1 MSLMKSLMNLGINR
15 RLWSIVFRCLL
26 LASACAAVTQV
37 QASAYQDDP
46 KEFDT
51 QIQKYLALQ
60 KKAVGSVPS
69 IPRENADAALI
80 AKHEKQV
87 ADAIRAAR
95 PNAKQGE
102 IFTPGVRRLITMT
115 LKQTLE
121 GKEGA
126 AAKATILGDGNPKA
140 EGSPEPVNLAV
151 NSTYPISAPFSTVPP
166 SVLMALPPL
175 PKELEFRFVG
185 RNLILRDTKANM
197 IVDVLPEAF

>member
-1 MSLMKSLMNLGINR
+1 MRMNLMIPR

-37 QASAYQDDP
+37 QAGVYQDDT
-46 KEFDT
+46 KEFET
-51 QIQKYLALQ
+51 QVQKYLTLQ
-60 KKAVGSVPS
+60 KKAVGTVPS
-69 IPRENADAALI
+69 IPRENTDAAVI
-80 AKHEKQV
+80 AKHEKQI

-102 IFTPGVRRLITMT
+102 VFTPGARRLITMAI
-115 LKQTLE
+115 KQTLE

-126 AAKATILGDGNPKA
+126 AAKATILGEGNPKSDPSA
-140 EGSPEPVNLAV
+140 APVNLAV
-151 NSTYPISAPFSTVPP
+151 NSTYPVAAPLSTVPP
-166 SVLMALPPL
+166 SVLMALPTL

-185 RNLILRDTKANM
+185 HNLILRDTKANM

>member
-1 MSLMKSLMNLGINR
+1 MRMNLVINR

-26 LASACAAVTQV
+26 LASACMAVSQV
-37 QASAYQDDP
+37 QASVFQDDP
-46 KEFDT
+46 KEFET

-126 AAKATILGDGNPKA
+126 AAKATILGEGNPKA

-151 NSTYPISAPFSTVPP
+151 NSPYPISAPLSTVPP
-166 SVLMALPPL
+166 SMLMALPPL